1 MPLLTTT
8 EPFEA
13 EVTDID
19 TELPFETIVSLA
31 KGLMVT
37 KVSSLV
43 EPVSETALATFSTT
57 SVTLMVIS

>member
-8 EPFEA
+8 EPLEA
-13 EVTDID
+13 EVTDIEI
-19 TELPFETIVSLA
+19 ELPSETIVSLA

-43 EPVSETALATFSTT
+43 EPVSETALAAFSSTLVT
-57 SVTLMVIS
+57 SK